1 VTGDEPVT
9 PGTGDGPLRRRDRH
23 RSALAG
29 FRAAL
34 RPTVAVIDARW
45 EQVGLTEDPEHL
57 HDLRVALRRTRTIVA
72 AGRRVL
78 PRAVRDDLT
87 SELAWFARATGRPR
101 DLDVH
106 VEALLGIRERLDAP
120 SAIDPVI
127 DRIQAE
133 RADAHA
139 KLVTLQG
146 EERAGTL
153 RAALGGW
160 CAVPD
165 GWVRGGR
172 DADRPVGEVAAIRI
186 GNAHLRVRE
195 GLTRARQA
203 GEDEALHRLRRDVK
217 RLRYL
222 LEAFGGLGGRGHQR
236 SVLWHLRALQ
246 DVLGEHQDTVVQR
259 CQLADLALPRAGS
272 EEGAGELVM
281 LHRAAEEQHH
291 AAHAAAQTAVALA
304 LTSPLHARIE
314 ELTARAADVRAGRR
328 R

>member
-1 VTGDEPVT
+1 VAGDEPED

-23 RSALAG
+23 RTALAG

-34 RPTVAVIDARW
+34 RPTVAIIDARW
-45 EQVGLTEDPEHL
+45 EQVGLTQDPEHL
-57 HDLRVALRRTRTIVA
+57 HDLRVALRRTRTIVD

-78 PRAVRDDLT
+78 PRAVRDDLARD
-87 SELAWFARATGRPR
+87 LAWFARATGRPR

-120 SAIDPVI
+120 SAIDPVL

-133 RADAHA
+133 RADAHEL
-139 KLVTLQG
+139 LVRLQR
-146 EERAGTL
+146 EERSGTL
-153 RAALGGW
+153 RAALAGW
-160 CAVPD
+160 CALPD
-165 GWVRGGR
+165 GWVSGGR
-172 DADRPVGEVAAIRI
+172 DAARPLGEVAATRI
-186 GNAHLRVRE
+186 GNAHLHVRK
-195 GLTRARQA
+195 GLVRARQE

-236 SVLWHLRALQ
+236 SVLGHLRALQ

-259 CQLADLALPRAGS
+259 CQLADLAVARAGS
-272 EEGAGELVM
+272 EEGAGELTM

-291 AAHAAAQTAVALA
+291 AAHMAAQAAIAEA
-304 LTSPLHARIE
+304 LTSPLPVTIE
-314 ELTARAADVRAGRR
+314 ELTTRAAAVRAVRR
-328 R
+328 G